1 MAKLLPRI
9 RDLRRNGAAAV
20 DLCYVAMGVL
30 DGYFES
36 SLKEWDHAAGGLIA
50 TEAGAVVSGRGGGA
64 PNSDLVVCAGP
75 ALHAQ
80 LLPLI

>member
-1 MAKLLPRI
+1 M
-9 RDLRRNGAAAV
+9 GA
-20 DLCYVAMGVL
+20 L

-36 SLKEWDHAAGGLIA
+36 SLNEWDHAAGGLIA
-50 TEAGAVVSGRGGGA
+50 IEAGAVVSGRGGGA

-75 ALHAQ
+75 GLYAQ

>member
-1 MAKLLPRI
+1 MPKI

-30 DGYFES
+30 DGYFEA

-50 TEAGAVVSGRGGGA
+50 VEAGAVVSGRGGGA